1 LIDSLTFATFAADCM
16 YRDGMLCTRRAEMPY
31 HAPRVLGNSCEY
43 DACGLLRPCVR
54 PLADGGFAVSLVEES
69 GRTVVVEGPFEQHF
83 QATNALKK
91 YRTRAEGI
99 AAVMARRS

>member
-1 LIDSLTFATFAADCM
+1 MIDTQTFAAYAAECM
-16 YRDGMLCTRRAEMPY
+16 YRDGLLCTRRAEMPY
-31 HAPRVLGNSCEY
+31 HAPRVLGKSCEY
-43 DACGLLRPCVR
+43 DSCGLLKPCVR

-69 GRTVVVEGPFEQHF
+69 GRTVVVEGPFAQHF
-83 QATNALKK
+83 QATAALKK